1 MAMGILGAY
10 ICADET
16 LICPGGLERHQLVLQ
31 IVWKCMEYRIYL
43 KGYRER
49 EYTASWLFV
58 WFMLVPKYVLGLVE
72 FVQLLCHLVNIG
84 RDEAL

>member
-1 MAMGILGAY
+1 MAMGFLGAY

-49 EYTASWLFV
+49 VYCFLAICLVYVGSKVRPWSRRVCPASL
-58 WFMLVPKYVLGLVE
+58 PSGQY
-72 FVQLLCHLVNIG
+72 
-84 RDEAL
+84 RP